1 MRASNVRV
9 ETSAVYLRSRRMV
22 GTDLQFSLPS
32 CDEVVPHLFRSS
44 RGTPYAC
51 FTGGLLHGELKEIP
65 LALPTD
71 SAPPH

>member
-32 CDEVVPHLFRSS
+32 CDEVVPQFL
-44 RGTPYAC
+44 YAPREERR
-51 FTGGLLHGELKEIP
+51 TR
-65 LALPTD
+65 ALQ
-71 SAPPH
+71 AV